1 MMRRTRRTPDR
12 APLVLSATALL
23 LFLCTALLS
32 CARSDSPMVIGA
44 AGPWKEAYGE
54 MNRLGIEL
62 AAAEI
67 NARGG
72 IMGRKLQVLMQDDEG
87 KGERAAEIASEF
99 VNTPHML
106 AVVGHVNSGAM
117 VAAARVYDGALA
129 AVATTATSPELT
141 GISPWVFRVIS
152 SDSANGIALAKF
164 ASQLGRRRAAI
175 LYENNSYG
183 RGLALSFEH
192 NFAGEVVSIDPIPD
206 GVSDLEPFV
215 SYYAKQGVDIVFSAG
230 TDASGV
236 ALLREARR
244 QNFRPVFLG
253 GDGWTGITSDTT
265 AAEGVYVGAP
275 FSAEDQRPDAQRFV
289 RAFRLKYGQV
299 PDGNAALAY
308 DATMLVAE
316 AIRIAGP
323 DRRAIRDYL
332 AGLTDKS
339 GFHGVTGA
347 IRFQPD
353 GDPVGKSFVMTRVVR
368 GSLVVADVQ

>member
-1 MMRRTRRTPDR
+1 MRRPRRTRART
-12 APLVLSATALL
+12 PLVLSGAALL
-23 LFLCTALLS
+23 LFLCTLLVS
-32 CARSDSPMVIGA
+32 CSRSAAPLVIGA
-44 AGPWKEAYGE
+44 AGPWKEGYGA
-54 MNRLGIEL
+54 MNKLGVEL
-62 AAAEI
+62 AMAEI
-67 NARGG
+67 NSRGG
-72 IMGRKLQVLMQDDEG
+72 IRGRQFQVVMQDDEG
-87 KGERAAEIASEF
+87 KGERAAEIAAEF
-99 VNTPHML
+99 VNTPELL

-117 VAAARVYDGALA
+117 VAASRVYDGALA

-152 SDSANGIALAKF
+152 SDSANGLALAKF
-164 ASQLGRRRAAI
+164 ASQLGRRRVAI

-183 RGLALSFEH
+183 RGLAGSFPR
-192 NFAGEVVSIDPIPD
+192 NFAGEVVTIDPIPD
-206 GVSDLEPFV
+206 GASDLEPFV
-215 SYYAKQGVDIVFSAG
+215 SYYVRQKVDIVFSAG

-244 QNFRPVFLG
+244 QNYHAAFLG
-253 GDGWTGITSDTT
+253 GDGWTGITNDTA

-289 RAFRLKYGQV
+289 RAFHQKYGQV

-316 AIRIAGP
+316 AIRTVGP

-332 AGLTDKS
+332 ADLNERTA
-339 GFHGVTGA
+339 FRGVTGT

-353 GDPVGKSFVMTRVVR
+353 GDPVGKSFVMTRVVQ
-368 GSLVVADVQ
+368 GSLVVADIQ

>member
-1 MMRRTRRTPDR
+1 MRRTRRTRER
-12 APLVLSATALL
+12 APLVLSGAALL
-23 LFLCTALLS
+23 LFLCTLLVS
-32 CARSDSPMVIGA
+32 CSRSEAPLVIGA
-44 AGPWKEAYGE
+44 AGPWKEGYGA
-54 MNRLGIEL
+54 MNKLGIEL
-62 AAAEI
+62 AMSEI
-67 NARGG
+67 NGRGG
-72 IMGRKLQVLMQDDEG
+72 IKGRPLHVVMQDDEG
-87 KGERAAEIASEF
+87 RGERAAEIAAEF
-99 VNTPHML
+99 VNTPGL
-106 AVVGHVNSGAM
+106 VAVVGHVNSGAM
-117 VAAARVYDGALA
+117 VAASRVYDGALA

-164 ASQLGRRRAAI
+164 ASQLGHRRAAI

-183 RGLALSFEH
+183 RGLAGSFQR
-192 NFAGEVVSIDPIPD
+192 NFAGEVVTIDPIPD

-215 SYYAKQGVDIVFSAG
+215 SYYVRQKVDIVFSAG

-244 QNFRPVFLG
+244 QNYHATFLG
-253 GDGWTGITSDTT
+253 GDGWTGVTSDTA

-275 FSAEDQRPDAQRFV
+275 FSAEDQRPEAQRFV
-289 RAFRLKYGQV
+289 RAFRQKYGQV

-316 AIRIAGP
+316 AIRTVGP

-332 AGLTDKS
+332 SDLDERTA
-339 GFHGVTGA
+339 FHGVTGT

-353 GDPVGKSFVMTRVVR
+353 GDPVGKSFVMTRVVQ

>member
-1 MMRRTRRTPDR
+1 MRRTRRTRDR
-12 APLVLSATALL
+12 APLVLSGAALL
-23 LFLCTALLS
+23 LFLCTLLVS
-32 CARSDSPMVIGA
+32 CSRSEAPLVIGA
-44 AGPWKEAYGE
+44 AGPWKEGYGA
-54 MNRLGIEL
+54 MNKLGIEL
-62 AAAEI
+62 AMSDI
-67 NARGG
+67 NSRGG
-72 IMGRKLQVLMQDDEG
+72 IKGRQLQVVMQDDEG
-87 KGERAAEIASEF
+87 KGERATEIAAEF
-99 VNTPHML
+99 VNTPDL
-106 AVVGHVNSGAM
+106 VAVVGHVNSGAM
-117 VAAARVYDGALA
+117 VAASRVYDGALA

-164 ASQLGRRRAAI
+164 ASQLGHRRAAI

-183 RGLALSFEH
+183 RGLAGSFQK
-192 NFAGEVVSIDPIPD
+192 NFAGEVVTIDPIPD
-206 GVSDLEPFV
+206 GASDLEPFV
-215 SYYAKQGVDIVFSAG
+215 SYYVRQKVDIVFSAG

-244 QNFRPVFLG
+244 QNYHATFLG
-253 GDGWTGITSDTT
+253 GDGWTGITGDTA

-275 FSAEDQRPDAQRFV
+275 FSAEDQRPEAQRFV
-289 RAFRLKYGQV
+289 RAFRQKYGQV

-316 AIRIAGP
+316 AIRTVGP

-332 AGLTDKS
+332 SDLDERTA
-339 GFHGVTGA
+339 FRGVTGT

-353 GDPVGKSFVMTRVVR
+353 GDPVGKSFVMTRVVQ

>member
-1 MMRRTRRTPDR
+1 MRRTRRTRER
-12 APLVLSATALL
+12 APLVLSGAALL
-23 LFLCTALLS
+23 LFLCTLLVS
-32 CARSDSPMVIGA
+32 CSRSEAPLVIGA
-44 AGPWKEAYGE
+44 AGPWKEGYGA
-54 MNRLGIEL
+54 MNKLGIEL
-62 AAAEI
+62 AMSEI
-67 NARGG
+67 NSRGG
-72 IMGRKLQVLMQDDEG
+72 IKGRPLHVVMQDDEG
-87 KGERAAEIASEF
+87 RGERATEIAAEF
-99 VNTPHML
+99 VNTPGL
-106 AVVGHVNSGAM
+106 VAVVGHVNSGAM
-117 VAAARVYDGALA
+117 VAASRVYDGALA

-164 ASQLGRRRAAI
+164 ASQLGHRRAAI

-183 RGLALSFEH
+183 RGLAGSFQR
-192 NFAGEVVSIDPIPD
+192 NFAGEVVTIDPIPD

-215 SYYAKQGVDIVFSAG
+215 SYYVRQKVDIVFSAG

-244 QNFRPVFLG
+244 QNYHAAFLG
-253 GDGWTGITSDTT
+253 GDGWTGVTSDTA

-275 FSAEDQRPDAQRFV
+275 FSAEDQRPEAQRFV
-289 RAFRLKYGQV
+289 RAFRQKYGQV

-316 AIRIAGP
+316 AIRTVGP

-332 AGLTDKS
+332 SDLDERTA
-339 GFHGVTGA
+339 FHGVTGT

-353 GDPVGKSFVMTRVVR
+353 GDPIGKSFVMTRVVQ

>member
-1 MMRRTRRTPDR
+1 MRRTRRTRER
-12 APLVLSATALL
+12 APLVLSGAALL
-23 LFLCTALLS
+23 LFLCTLLVS
-32 CARSDSPMVIGA
+32 CSRSEAPLVIGA
-44 AGPWKEAYGE
+44 AGPWKEGYGA
-54 MNRLGIEL
+54 MNKLGIEL
-62 AAAEI
+62 AMSEI
-67 NARGG
+67 NSRGG
-72 IMGRKLQVLMQDDEG
+72 VKGRPLHVVMQDDEG
-87 KGERAAEIASEF
+87 RGERAAEIAAEF
-99 VNTPHML
+99 VNTPEL
-106 AVVGHVNSGAM
+106 VAVVGHVNSGAM
-117 VAAARVYDGALA
+117 VAASRVYDGALA

-164 ASQLGRRRAAI
+164 ASQLGYRRAAI

-183 RGLALSFEH
+183 RGLAGAFQR
-192 NFAGEVVSIDPIPD
+192 NFAGEVVTIDPIPD

-215 SYYAKQGVDIVFSAG
+215 SYYVRQKVDIVFSAG

-244 QNFRPVFLG
+244 QNYHATFLG
-253 GDGWTGITSDTT
+253 GDGWTGVTSDTA

-275 FSAEDQRPDAQRFV
+275 FSAEDQRPEAQRFV
-289 RAFRLKYGQV
+289 RAFRQKYGQV

-316 AIRIAGP
+316 AIRTVGP

-332 AGLTDKS
+332 SDLDERTA
-339 GFHGVTGA
+339 FHGVTGT

-353 GDPVGKSFVMTRVVR
+353 GDPVGKSFVMTRVVQ

>member
-1 MMRRTRRTPDR
+1 MRRTRRTRER
-12 APLVLSATALL
+12 APLVLSGAAVL
-23 LFLCTALLS
+23 LFLCTLLVS
-32 CARSDSPMVIGA
+32 CSRSEAPLVIGA
-44 AGPWKEAYGE
+44 AGPWKEGYGA
-54 MNRLGIEL
+54 MNKLGIEL
-62 AAAEI
+62 AMSEI
-67 NARGG
+67 NSRGG
-72 IMGRKLQVLMQDDEG
+72 VKGRPLHVVMKDDEG
-87 KGERAAEIASEF
+87 RGERATEIAAEF
-99 VNTPHML
+99 VNTPGL
-106 AVVGHVNSGAM
+106 VAVVGHVNSGAM
-117 VAAARVYDGALA
+117 VAASRVYDGALA

-164 ASQLGRRRAAI
+164 ASQLGHRRAAI

-183 RGLALSFEH
+183 RGLAGAFQR
-192 NFAGEVVSIDPIPD
+192 NFAGEVVTIDPIPD

-215 SYYAKQGVDIVFSAG
+215 SYYVRQKVDIVFSAG

-244 QNFRPVFLG
+244 QNYHATFLG
-253 GDGWTGITSDTT
+253 GDGWTGVTSDTA

-275 FSAEDQRPDAQRFV
+275 FSAEDQRPEAQRFV
-289 RAFRLKYGQV
+289 RAFRQKYGQV

-316 AIRIAGP
+316 AIRTVGP

-332 AGLTDKS
+332 SDLDERTA
-339 GFHGVTGA
+339 FHGVTGT

-353 GDPVGKSFVMTRVVR
+353 GDPVGKSFVMTRVVQ

>member
-1 MMRRTRRTPDR
+1 MRRTRRTRER
-12 APLVLSATALL
+12 APLVLSGAALL
-23 LFLCTALLS
+23 LFLCTLLVS
-32 CARSDSPMVIGA
+32 CSRSEAPLVIGA
-44 AGPWKEAYGE
+44 AGPWKEGYGA
-54 MNRLGIEL
+54 MNKLGIEL
-62 AAAEI
+62 AMSEI
-67 NARGG
+67 NSRGG
-72 IMGRKLQVLMQDDEG
+72 IKGQPLHVVMKDDEG
-87 KGERAAEIASEF
+87 RGERATEIAAEF
-99 VNTPHML
+99 VNTPGL
-106 AVVGHVNSGAM
+106 VAVVGHVNSGAM
-117 VAAARVYDGALA
+117 VAASRVYDGALA

-164 ASQLGRRRAAI
+164 ASQLGHRRAAI

-183 RGLALSFEH
+183 RGLAVSFQR
-192 NFAGEVVSIDPIPD
+192 NFAGEVVTIDPIPD

-215 SYYAKQGVDIVFSAG
+215 SYYVRQKVDIVFSAG

-244 QNFRPVFLG
+244 QNYHATFLG
-253 GDGWTGITSDTT
+253 GDGWTGVTSDTA

-275 FSAEDQRPDAQRFV
+275 FSAEDQRPEAQRFV
-289 RAFRLKYGQV
+289 RAFRQKYGQV

-316 AIRIAGP
+316 AIRTVGP
-323 DRRAIRDYL
+323 DRHAIRDYL
-332 AGLTDKS
+332 SDLDERTA
-339 GFHGVTGA
+339 FHGVTGT

-353 GDPVGKSFVMTRVVR
+353 GDPVGKSFVMTRVVQ

>member
-1 MMRRTRRTPDR
+1 
-12 APLVLSATALL
+12 
-23 LFLCTALLS
+23 
-32 CARSDSPMVIGA
+32 
-44 AGPWKEAYGE
+44 
-54 MNRLGIEL
+54 MNKLGVEL
-62 AAAEI
+62 ALAEI
-67 NARGG
+67 NNRGG
-72 IMGRKLQVLMQDDEG
+72 IRGRQLQVVLQDDEA
-87 KGERAAEIASEF
+87 KGERAAEIAAEF
-99 VNTPHML
+99 VNTPELL

-117 VAAARVYDGALA
+117 VAASRVYDGALA

-164 ASQLGRRRAAI
+164 ASQLGYRRAAI

-183 RGLALSFEH
+183 RGLAGSFQR
-192 NFAGEVVSIDPIPD
+192 NFAGEVVTIDPIPD
-206 GVSDLEPFV
+206 GASDLEPFV
-215 SYYAKQGVDIVFSAG
+215 SYYVRQKVDIVFSAG

-244 QNFRPVFLG
+244 QNYHAAFLG
-253 GDGWTGITSDTT
+253 GDGWTGITSDTA

-275 FSAEDQRPDAQRFV
+275 FSAKDQRPDAQRFV
-289 RAFRLKYGQV
+289 RSFRQKYGQV

-316 AIRIAGP
+316 AIRTVGP

-332 AGLTDKS
+332 SDLNERTA
-339 GFHGVTGA
+339 FRGVTGT

-353 GDPVGKSFVMTRVVR
+353 GDPVGKSFVMTRVVQ
-368 GSLVVADVQ
+368 GSLVVAEVQ

>member
-1 MMRRTRRTPDR
+1 MRRTRRTRDR
-12 APLVLSATALL
+12 VPLVLSGAALL
-23 LFLCTALLS
+23 LFLCTLLVS
-32 CARSDSPMVIGA
+32 CSRSEAPLVIGA
-44 AGPWKEAYGE
+44 AGPWKEGYGA
-54 MNRLGIEL
+54 MNKLGIEL
-62 AAAEI
+62 AMSEI
-67 NARGG
+67 NSRGG
-72 IMGRKLQVLMQDDEG
+72 IKGQPLHVVMKDDEG
-87 KGERAAEIASEF
+87 RGERATEIAAEF
-99 VNTPHML
+99 VNTPGL
-106 AVVGHVNSGAM
+106 VAVVGHVNSGAM
-117 VAAARVYDGALA
+117 VAASRVYDGALA

-164 ASQLGRRRAAI
+164 ASQLGHRRAAI

-183 RGLALSFEH
+183 RGLAGAFQR
-192 NFAGEVVSIDPIPD
+192 NFAGEVVTIDPIPD

-215 SYYAKQGVDIVFSAG
+215 SYYVRQKVDIVFSAG

-244 QNFRPVFLG
+244 QNYHATFLG
-253 GDGWTGITSDTT
+253 GDGWTGVTSDTA

-275 FSAEDQRPDAQRFV
+275 FSAEDQRPEAQRFV
-289 RAFRLKYGQV
+289 RAFRQKYGQV

-316 AIRIAGP
+316 AIRTVGP

-332 AGLTDKS
+332 SDLDERTA
-339 GFHGVTGA
+339 FHGVTGT

-353 GDPVGKSFVMTRVVR
+353 GDPVGKSFVMTRVVQ

>member
-1 MMRRTRRTPDR
+1 MRRTRRTRER
-12 APLVLSATALL
+12 APLVLSGAAVL
-23 LFLCTALLS
+23 LFLCTLLVS
-32 CARSDSPMVIGA
+32 CSRSEAPLVIGA
-44 AGPWKEAYGE
+44 AGPWKEGYGA
-54 MNRLGIEL
+54 MNKLGIEL
-62 AAAEI
+62 AMSEI
-67 NARGG
+67 NSRGG
-72 IMGRKLQVLMQDDEG
+72 VKGRPLHVVMQDDEG
-87 KGERAAEIASEF
+87 RGERAAEIAAEF
-99 VNTPHML
+99 VNTPGL
-106 AVVGHVNSGAM
+106 VAVVGHVNSGAM
-117 VAAARVYDGALA
+117 VAASRVYDGALA

-164 ASQLGRRRAAI
+164 ASQLGHRRAAI

-183 RGLALSFEH
+183 RGLAGAFQR
-192 NFAGEVVSIDPIPD
+192 NFAGEVVTIDPIPD

-215 SYYAKQGVDIVFSAG
+215 SYYVRQKVDIVFSAG

-244 QNFRPVFLG
+244 QNYHATFLG
-253 GDGWTGITSDTT
+253 GDGWTGVTSDTA

-275 FSAEDQRPDAQRFV
+275 FSAEDQRPEAQRFV
-289 RAFRLKYGQV
+289 RAFRQKYGQV

-316 AIRIAGP
+316 AIRTVGP

-332 AGLTDKS
+332 SDLDERTA
-339 GFHGVTGA
+339 FHGVTGT

-353 GDPVGKSFVMTRVVR
+353 GDPVGKSFVMTRVVQ